1 MRPHNSAESFRT
13 SSNSNSRSAL
23 KQIISMAYESGSFIM
38 MEEDKGYDHQVP
50 TYQEGKQKYTHNQA
64 LGRCCLNLPHKKI
77 MMY

>member
-1 MRPHNSAESFRT
+1 
-13 SSNSNSRSAL
+13 
-23 KQIISMAYESGSFIM
+23 M

-64 LGRCCLNLPHKKI
+64 LGCCSLNLPHKKI